1 MSNAFSIVAAT
12 LTLRSLLNEVAT
24 ADYSNLPADAR
35 PVNQIDITTLP
46 PDQVRPDNARS
57 RLNLFL
63 YNTEYN
69 ASWRNMDPPRQVR
82 PGENAA
88 PVLPLNLHYLITVY
102 AENDNELIGQVLLGN
117 AMRILHDHPVL
128 SRDEINT
135 ALALSE
141 LDAQVERVR
150 ITAQPFTRD
159 DLSKLWSGFQSEYR
173 LSAGYEVGVLLI
185 ESERDARAP
194 LPVLRRGGEDR
205 GPLVTAAPAPT
216 LLRVAEFFDPSL
228 PTRPP
233 HGKPAAELGD
243 VIVLSGRHFDG
254 SDMTASLLHDRL
266 ETAQTLPLEAER
278 DDTTVR
284 VALPP
289 ATDADVPRDW
299 PAGFYTIEL
308 QVQRPAPPTWT
319 TNRLSFALAPR
330 ISSITPPTQSAAA
343 QPFDLTVACT
353 PQILA
358 EQRAVLLLGDYAFP
372 PTSVTTPS
380 GDGNA
385 DTTLVVPVSGLE
397 ADNYVARL
405 RVDGVDS
412 IPIDFTTA
420 LPQFDAAQTLTI
432 TP

>member
-1 MSNAFSIVAAT
+1 MSNALSIAAT
-12 LTLRSLLNEVAT
+12 TMTLRSLLNDVAT
-24 ADYSNLPADAR
+24 ADYSSLPADAR

-46 PDQVRPDNARS
+46 PDQARPDNTRS

-69 ASWRNMDPPRQVR
+69 ATWRNMDLPRQVR
-82 PGENAA
+82 PGENA
-88 PVLPLNLHYLITVY
+88 PSVLPLNLHYLLTVY

-128 SRDEINT
+128 SREEINI

-141 LDAQVERVR
+141 LDAQVERAR

-185 ESERDARAP
+185 ESRRGARAP
-194 LPVLRRGGEDR
+194 LPVLRRGGADR

-228 PTRPP
+228 PARPP

-243 VIVLSGRHFDG
+243 VIVLRGAHFDG
-254 SDMTASLLHDRL
+254 NEMIASLLHDRL
-266 ETAQTLPLEAER
+266 ETPQTLPLEEER

-299 PAGFYTIEL
+299 PAGFYTTEL
-308 QVQRPAPPTWT
+308 HVQRPAPPAWT

-330 ISSITPPTQSAAA
+330 ITSISPASQSAAG
-343 QPFDLTVACT
+343 QPFDLTVTCT
-353 PQILA
+353 PQILN
-358 EQRAVLLLGDYAFP
+358 EQRAVLLLGDRAFP
-372 PTSVTTPS
+372 PSSIMPP
-380 GDGNA
+380 A
-385 DTTLVVPVSGLE
+385 DANSDSTLVVPVDGLE
-397 ADNYVARL
+397 AGDYVTRL

-420 LPQFDAAQTLTI
+420 LPEFDPAQTLTI